1 MSKKKTFVLL
11 QYLIFFGIGFALIYY
26 QYKQLKPQ
34 DLADLKTALHQ
45 VSDRLWILIPIF
57 IIGFLS
63 HFFRAL
69 RWRLMLTPIGVKTGI
84 VNASAAVFIGYLT
97 NLLLPRMGEVAKCT
111 VLAKYENQ
119 AADKIIGTI
128 VAERLFDLICLAL
141 IALLTFFLQ
150 TEMFQAYLSTFQNQ
164 DTKSNL
170 PLMISIALFVGLAFI
185 GLLYFLYKRN
195 KEGKIG
201 QFIKGMGQGLGSILN
216 LEKKALFFF
225 YTFCIWASYLSL
237 IYIGFFALAA
247 TEHLGLEAALSVL
260 VLGSVGMIL
269 TPGGLGAYPQIL
281 QYVLHSFYGVGLAF
295 GLAFGWIS
303 WLAQTLIMIIFGI
316 LSFIVL
322 PIYNKAKNG

>member
-1 MSKKKTFVLL
+1 MTWIELDHSLYFLVNHTLANPVLDWL
-11 QYLIFFGIGFALIYY
+11 APLIRN
-26 QYKQLKPQ
+26 KN
-34 DLADLKTALHQ
+34 T
-45 VSDRLWILIPIF
+45 WIPF
-57 IIGFLS
+57 Y
-63 HFFRAL
+63 
-69 RWRLMLTPIGVKTGI
+69 V
-84 VNASAAVFIGYLT
+84 
-97 NLLLPRMGEVAKCT
+97 VAC
-111 VLAKYENQ
+111 
-119 AADKIIGTI
+119 I
-128 VAERLFDLICLAL
+128 
-141 IALLTFFLQ
+141 
-150 TEMFQAYLSTFQNQ
+150 
-164 DTKSNL
+164 
-170 PLMISIALFVGLAFI
+170 
-185 GLLYFLYKRN
+185 FLYKRN